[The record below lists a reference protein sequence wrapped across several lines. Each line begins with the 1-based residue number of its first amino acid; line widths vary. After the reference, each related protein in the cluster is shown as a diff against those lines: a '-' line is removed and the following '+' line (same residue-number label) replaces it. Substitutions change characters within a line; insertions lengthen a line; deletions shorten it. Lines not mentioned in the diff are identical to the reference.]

1 MRSPASRA
9 PKRGFFVSQSNSR
22 PQVVTLLEKRQL
34 KTLPDA
40 VSEAWGN
47 VNFVMVN
54 GQELRVRVVTD
65 GGRQVYVEDSD
76 ELICCLEAHPD
87 TADGATINLGPHELL
102 VVPRNTTHR
111 LRVEGAVMLINDAI
125 KG

>member
-47 VNFVMVN
+47 VNFAKVN
-54 GQELRVRVVTD
+54 GQDVRVRVVTD
-65 GGRQVYVEDSD
+65 GAANLMKAKGMQVE
-76 ELICCLEAHPD
+76 
-87 TADGATINLGPHELL
+87 
-102 VVPRNTTHR
+102 
-111 LRVEGAVMLINDAI
+111 
-125 KG
+125 